1 MLLAELGAEIG
12 VVPIYTDSKNCIDSL
27 MGDYPS
33 AKAKHFCMLWY
44 EVKEYLDNKVIDLRF
59 VEGTDNT
66 ADVLTKPLAKV
77 VHEKHV
83 ANLLMDSGGAE

>member
-1 MLLAELGAEIG
+1 MEIG
-12 VVPIYTDSKNCIDSL
+12 IVPIYTDSKNCIDSL

-44 EVKEYLDNKVIDLRF
+44 EVKEYLVNKVIELHF
-59 VEGTDNT
+59 VEGTENT

-83 ANLLMDSGGAE
+83 ANLLMDRGGAE